1 MIFDSDEG
9 TSESLINSL
18 AFVDRLSGKSL
29 MQIKNSNEPRI
40 EPWGTPVSTSVLE
53 EVFLLKTALYFLS
66 LKKSDKVSSKFLEIS
81 FWFNL

>member
-53 EVFLLKTALYFLS
+53 EVFLLKTTLYFLS

-81 FWFNL
+81 F

>member
-18 AFVDRLSGKSL
+18 TFVDRLSGKSL

-40 EPWGTPVSTSVLE
+40 EP
-53 EVFLLKTALYFLS
+53 
-66 LKKSDKVSSKFLEIS
+66 
-81 FWFNL
+81 